1 MPYFDTHCDTIL
13 KVGGTGSL
21 AENTYDVD
29 FCRLAQYGTAVQVF
43 AIFNEGNLY
52 KADIL
57 QHVQTIRMQAEAYA
71 GARFAETYTDL
82 KKNEGVVSCMAS
94 IEGLG
99 NTPDFSLE
107 DVDAFCEAGVR
118 MMSLTWNQDNVL
130 CGGIGNNQTGLT
142 DLGRAVVKRMN
153 ALGMV
158 VDVSH
163 ISDAGFWDVMECSTR
178 PVVASHSNAR
188 AVAGHPRNLTDDQF
202 RALAQNGGVA
212 GLNLCPLFL
221 NGTDTADVEDML
233 RHIDYFLSLGG
244 ADAIG
249 LGADFDGIDDYP
261 RDVTDCGRMG
271 LLFDAM
277 QRHGYSAELIT
288 KIAYGNWLA
297 LFHKYE

>member
-13 KVGGTGSL
+13 KIGNAGSL
-21 AENTYDVD
+21 VENPFDVD
-29 FCRLAQYGTAVQVF
+29 FRRLAQYGTAVQVF
-43 AIFNEGNLY
+43 AVFNEGNLR
-52 KADIL
+52 KRDIL
-57 QHVQTIRMQAEAYA
+57 QHIHTIREQADGCAF
-71 GARFAETYTDL
+71 ARFARGYGDL
-82 KKNEGVVSCMAS
+82 IQNAGVVSCMAS

-99 NTPDFSLE
+99 NTPDFTPD
-107 DVDAFCEAGVR
+107 DVDSFYDAGVR
-118 MMSLTWNQDNVL
+118 MMSLTWNQDNPL
-130 CGGIGNNQTGLT
+130 CGGIGNNRTGLT

-153 ALGMV
+153 TLGMV

-188 AVAGHPRNLTDDQF
+188 AVAGHPRNLTDEQF
-202 RALAQNGGVA
+202 RAIVQKGGVA

-221 NGTDTADVEDML
+221 NGADTAGVDDML
-233 RHIDYFLSLGG
+233 RHLDHFLTLGG
-244 ADAIG
+244 EDAIG
-249 LGADFDGIDDYP
+249 IGADFDGIDDYP
-261 RDVTDCGRMG
+261 RDVTDCGKLG

-277 QRHGYSAELIT
+277 KKRGYSEQLIE